1 MINCAIIIPVLNP
14 TTSLVDYVHRLLAE
28 GAAEII
34 VVNDGSIEESAY
46 IFTELSAIE
55 HCTVLTHEINKG
67 KGRALKTAFEY
78 VLKTFQ
84 FLEGVVTADADGQH
98 AVEDV
103 CTIACALESNESG
116 IILGVRD
123 FSKANVPYRSLLGNR
138 TTSFFFHSLYG
149 YKLQD
154 TQTGLR
160 GIPTSELPRILQLKG
175 ERYEYEI
182 NMLIYAKKMDI
193 PFHELP
199 IQTLYFD
206 NNSSSHYHSVFDS
219 IKIFSQL
226 LSGFLRYFYS
236 TILSGLL
243 DIGSF
248 ILLNSLFLVG
258 LPLEARIF
266 YATFVSRVLSSS
278 SNFYMNRTF
287 VFSKRN
293 KLTHSIIKYYLLC
306 MGIMVASYILVTSAT
321 IYMGMNVILAKIC
334 IDLLLGILSH
344 QIQLYWVFKTDD
356 TIKKQIIGERN
367 ER

>member
-1 MINCAIIIPVLNP
+1 MKNCAIIIPVLNP
-14 TTSLVDYVHRLLAE
+14 TISLVDYVHRLLAE
-28 GAAEII
+28 GAAKII
-34 VVNDGSIEESAY
+34 VVNDGSKQELTY
-46 IFTELSAIE
+46 IFTELSVIE
-55 HCTVLTHEINKG
+55 HCTVLTHDMNKG

-78 VLKTFQ
+78 FLKTYQ
-84 FLEGVVTADADGQH
+84 HLEGVVTADADGQH

-103 CTIACALESNESG
+103 CKIAHALENVESG

-123 FSKANVPYRSLLGNR
+123 FSEANVPYRSLLGNR
-138 TTSFFFHSLYG
+138 TTSFFFQCLYG
-149 YKLQD
+149 YKLKD

-160 GIPTSELPRILQLKG
+160 GIPITELPRILELKG

-182 NMLIYAKKMDI
+182 NMLIYAKKMNI
-193 PFHELP
+193 LFNEIS

-206 NNSSSHYHSVFDS
+206 NNASSHYHSVFDS
-219 IKIFSQL
+219 IKIFAKL

-236 TILSGLL
+236 TILSGLM

-248 ILLNSLFLVG
+248 ILLNSVILVG

-287 VFSKRN
+287 VFSSQN
-293 KLTHSIIKYYLLC
+293 KLTHSIFKYYLLC
-306 MGIMVASYILVTSAT
+306 IGIMLSSYILVTSAT
-321 IYMGMNVILAKIC
+321 IYMGANVILAKIS
-334 IDLLLGILSH
+334 IDLLLGMISH
-344 QIQLYWVFKTDD
+344 QIQLYWVFKNVENT
-356 TIKKQIIGERN
+356 KKQIIGERN